1 MPSQQVIDAARYERF
16 KTLELTAQAARAD
29 MVKDAAIYWAALHEI
44 WSEKLYH
51 DAGYA
56 NQELW
61 LKEVCETQNGPSLT
75 VFHQAMKMISAMTQ
89 NGAKLETAYLAIA
102 SDLTALKYDMGRWFE
117 RTGKNTYVLK
127 PDVAGQ
133 LQTEYA
139 GDLDVAIQAI
149 AALPAASARSKVSG
163 IHSPNARHL
172 SVVDYGESF
181 GAYLIKIAA
190 VGGEMPTL
198 IYDVVIGVTQGR
210 SPELDAFMRA
220 KFNPMGE

>member
-56 NQELW
+56 NQELR